1 MGGLVRA
8 ERRLTAVLPTGD
20 RAGTIATRTAGLVE
34 FGATLSWNQAEDAP
48 PVPTLPSLPGS
59 VRCSVVETGEPG
71 GGRREILGEILA
83 LSERDL
89 GSALETVLRS
99 LTIIA
104 ALSDALLETR
114 AARVTPPGSAP
125 AASLQALAL
134 DLWNAG
140 FRVRFAPSW
149 TPVPE
154 GRIGLGVR
162 GAEEKLRRFLEAH
175 PSWDL
180 A

>member
-1 MGGLVRA
+1 MRGLVRA
-8 ERRLTAVLPTGD
+8 ERGLTGVLPTGD

-34 FGATLSWNQAEDAP
+34 FRAKLSWNGAEDEP
-48 PVPTLPSLPGS
+48 PLPTLPTLPGR
-59 VRCSVVETGEPG
+59 VRYSVVETGDPGEP
-71 GGRREILGEILA
+71 RREILGEILA

-89 GSALETVLRS
+89 GSAIETVLRS
-99 LTIIA
+99 LTITA

-114 AARVTPPGSAP
+114 VARVTPPGSAP
-125 AASLQALAL
+125 VASLQALAL
-134 DLWNAG
+134 DLWDAG
-140 FRVRFAPSW
+140 FHARFARSW

-162 GAEEKLRRFLEAH
+162 GAEEELRSFLESH
-175 PSWDL
+175 QSWDI